1 MQYVGVQTRHDMPTV
16 STAVVEVSDTQESK
30 CRAMVGT
37 ETVLKR
43 ERVDVGNPNCCEWST
58 SEAVAGPCQFVHA
71 DFSEE
76 RGWWCLAFFLVGRAR
91 GAMVENAGS
100 SAAPAWATRRVRN
113 EIRSLRLCVGVN
125 NGNCNMKR
133 CTRIGK
139 LTKQCSNLASCSTC
153 IGCKRPGNREQDA
166 NASKNK
172 QHK

>member
-76 RGWWCLAFFLVGRAR
+76 RGWWCLAFFWLAER
-91 GAMVENAGS
+91 GAPWWRMQEALQLQHGPRDVS
-100 SAAPAWATRRVRN
+100 RTKRVV
-113 EIRSLRLCVGVN
+113 CV
-125 NGNCNMKR
+125 C
-133 CTRIGK
+133 CA
-139 LTKQCSNLASCSTC
+139 LASITA
-153 IGCKRPGNREQDA
+153 IA
-166 NASKNK
+166 I
-172 QHK
+172 